1 MVLNG
6 KISLTEAVE
15 PDVKG
20 GVQLALVIEGFAAGA
35 LLFFASHGLPA
46 HHDPAEQAA
55 AARIEAQLR

>member
-1 MVLNG
+1 MKWLG
-6 KISLTEAVE
+6 KFNN
-15 PDVKG
+15 P
-20 GVQLALVIEGFAAGA
+20 LALVIEGFAAGA